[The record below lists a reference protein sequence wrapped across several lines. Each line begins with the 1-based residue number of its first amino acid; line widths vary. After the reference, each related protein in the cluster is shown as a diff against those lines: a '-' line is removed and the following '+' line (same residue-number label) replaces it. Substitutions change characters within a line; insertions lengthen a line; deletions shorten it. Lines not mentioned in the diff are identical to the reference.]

1 MTRELP
7 SFETVTKTEL
17 RTLWKQHADPDIHRL
32 ILEVV
37 RYREVIK
44 EIDELYKS
52 THQAWRDQV
61 GGNLVAL
68 HMLLQIM
75 TIERQRLP

>member
-1 MTRELP
+1 MARALP
-7 SFETVTKTEL
+7 PFETVTQREL
-17 RTLWKQHADPDIHRL
+17 RALWRQHADADVRRL

-37 RYREVIK
+37 RYREVIR
-44 EIDELYKS
+44 EIDGLYKS

-68 HMLLQIM
+68 HLLLQVM
-75 TIERQRLP
+75 TVERQRLP